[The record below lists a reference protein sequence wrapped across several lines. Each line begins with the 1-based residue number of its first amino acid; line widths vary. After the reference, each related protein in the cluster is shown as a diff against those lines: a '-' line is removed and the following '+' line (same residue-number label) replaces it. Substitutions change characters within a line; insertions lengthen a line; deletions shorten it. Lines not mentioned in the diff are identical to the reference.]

1 MVSAQNIQK
10 VLHAYVRRNGT
21 PHVTTEVLSQFAL
34 RFAKRFAMEQPDF
47 ASLLEEEG
55 RDAAILHGL
64 EELSSAGAVR
74 LERDDSG
81 TVTSIYYVAFYSTE
95 INRWYRKMLDDKEL
109 PFPAEEH
116 LETTIPAGVMRTVE
130 VADNLMHFLQS
141 AEGPADQILMLRF
154 PSGIRDV
161 LTTTKLLQEE
171 MIPLVM
177 AKVRDYLRT
186 DKNGSYMETRLR
198 SVFRGREMLVHEM
211 IETTQTRSDDAINA
225 VREPNDFQFHFW
237 TQMSS
242 TIIKEYGD
250 KVDRLEM
257 EHGFCQ
263 AAYLLGYYAV
273 HFKGRHQEDKKREE
287 NHRLL
292 TDALQK
298 PPYTFTVQDVYNL
311 TDDRGVA
318 LTKRVPRDEVNRWLE
333 EMLKRPSEEKISEL
347 VTINTPEQN
356 GLMIHSAQYVPLL
369 LRQMKAAG
377 PVVKRGLINDMYLI
391 LFDERDE
398 SWVQDDMEF
407 EKVLTQ
413 RVRNEFPL
421 LFGLAQ
427 FQTLFLVV
435 DGQELPSGVEQA
447 AMNMINTSA
456 KEMLPWGEILQIAR
470 SDVYREARLRL
481 PAWMLIPILRGFVR
495 MIRKMFG
502 TSSKPSVYGESPAS
516 RSAAPESR
524 RETAPE
530 KDSEKLKEAKR
541 KQFRETIELMQRAYL
556 DAGETPD
563 QRLKKLRQQWN
574 PLIDPVAA
582 NNLVEDVNALCRD
595 TLRRL
600 RYTKSLQAPD
610 TARIEELAKR
620 IANNGA
626 FERIRRRKAFET
638 YLKLYMLTTLHRS

>member
-1 MVSAQNIQK
+1 
-10 VLHAYVRRNGT
+10 
-21 PHVTTEVLSQFAL
+21 
-34 RFAKRFAMEQPDF
+34 
-47 ASLLEEEG
+47 
-55 RDAAILHGL
+55 
-64 EELSSAGAVR
+64 
-74 LERDDSG
+74 
-81 TVTSIYYVAFYSTE
+81 
-95 INRWYRKMLDDKEL
+95 
-109 PFPAEEH
+109 
-116 LETTIPAGVMRTVE
+116 
-130 VADNLMHFLQS
+130 
-141 AEGPADQILMLRF
+141 
-154 PSGIRDV
+154 
-161 LTTTKLLQEE
+161 
-171 MIPLVM
+171 MIPLVV

-198 SVFRGREMLVHEM
+198 SVFRGREMLVHEL
-211 IETTQTRSDDAINA
+211 IETTQTRSDDAIKA

-250 KVDRLEM
+250 KTDKLEM
-257 EHGFCQ
+257 EHGSCQ

-273 HFKGRHQEDKKREE
+273 FFKGRHQEDKKREE

-333 EMLKRPSEEKISEL
+333 AMLKRPSEDQISEL

-369 LRQMKAAG
+369 LRQAKAAG

-398 SWVQDDMEF
+398 SWVQDDVEF

-447 AMNMINTSA
+447 AMNMINTTE
-456 KEMLPWGEILQIAR
+456 KEMRPWGEILQIAR
-470 SDVYREARLRL
+470 ADVYREARLRL

-502 TSSKPSVYGESPAS
+502 TSSGSSVSSGS
-516 RSAAPESR
+516 RSAHGAVTETR
-524 RETAPE
+524 REPAAE
-530 KDSEKLKEAKR
+530 NDSEKLKEAKR
-541 KQFRETIELMQRAYL
+541 KKFRETLELMQRAYL

-620 IANNGA
+620 IANNSA